1 MRRVGFTLFELVVVL
16 TITGVLLALAVPRF
30 AVASDQAAVRAALGD
45 LGAAFSV
52 ARQTAILRRAPVT
65 IALDTTDGTVEVR
78 ANGRPVLRRAI
89 TGVFGVGLS
98 SNRDTAVFDP
108 RGLGHGL
115 SNLTVTVTRGQIVDT
130 LTMSRLGRVKW

>member
-1 MRRVGFTLFELVVVL
+1 MRRPGFTLFELLVVL
-16 TITGVLLALAVPRF
+16 TITGILLALAVPRF

-45 LGAAFSV
+45 LAAAFSA

-65 IALDTTDGTVEVR
+65 ITLDTTDGTVEVR
-78 ANGRPVLRRAI
+78 ASGRLVLRRAI

-98 SNRDTAVFDP
+98 SNRDTAVYDP